1 MPKLKPHK
9 GLLKRV
15 SVTGRGKVKFK
26 RPNAGHLNSH
36 KPGFRIM
43 RLRRRGVA
51 KAGNIRQ
58 LERMLHQRLKPAEQ

>member
-9 GLLKRV
+9 GLLKRAT
-15 SVTGRGKVKFK
+15 VTGRGKVKFK
-26 RPNAGHLNSH
+26 RPNAGHLNSG
-36 KPGFRIM
+36 KPGSRIM

-58 LERMLHQRLKPAEQ
+58 LEHMVHQRLTPAE